1 MSDAREVFGGCRVR
15 VEGQMTVNGVDEVL
29 VAAQEGIG
37 FVPEDQA
44 APYTETGEL
53 EVVLADW
60 SQPFTGFHLYYPSRR
75 QVTSAFRPLVEGLRW
90 RD

>member
-1 MSDAREVFGGCRVR
+1 MR

-60 SQPFTGFHLYYPSRR
+60 SQPFTGFHLYYPSRK
-75 QVTSAFRPLVEGLRW
+75 QSSAAFSLMVDALRY
-90 RD
+90 RAPARR